1 MIIRPDGPISGP
13 AYDIINGVFGAIAQG
28 LASVGIPYEQSIV
41 PMSFLAM
48 PFVAGS
54 SYLPAAFGS

>member
-1 MIIRPDGPISGP
+1 MIIRPNGPISGP
-13 AYDIINGVFGAIAQG
+13 AYDAINAVFGSIARSLEAI
-28 LASVGIPYEQSIV
+28 GIPFEASAT
-41 PMSFLAM
+41 PLSFLAM

>member
-1 MIIRPDGPISGP
+1 MIFRPNGPISGP
-13 AYDIINGVFGAIAQG
+13 VFDALNGVFGAIAHG
-28 LASVGIPYEQSIV
+28 LSAIGIPFEQSAV
-41 PMSFLAM
+41 PLSFLAM

>member
-13 AYDIINGVFGAIAQG
+13 MYDALNGVFGAIAHG
-28 LASVGIPYEQSIV
+28 LSVIGIPFEKSAV
-41 PMSFLAM
+41 PLSFLAM

>member
-13 AYDIINGVFGAIAQG
+13 MYDVINSAFGAFAG
-28 LASVGIPYEQSIV
+28 FLESVGIPFEQSAV
-41 PMSFLAM
+41 PLSFLAM
-48 PFVAGS
+48 PFLGGS

>member
-13 AYDIINGVFGAIAQG
+13 AYDAINAVFGAFAG
-28 LASVGIPYEQSIV
+28 MLDSVGIPFEQSAV
-41 PMSFLAM
+41 PLSFLAM

-54 SYLPAAFGS
+54 SYLPAAFGT

>member
-1 MIIRPDGPISGP
+1 MIFRPNGPISGP
-13 AYDIINGVFGAIAQG
+13 MYDALNGVFGAIAHG
-28 LASVGIPYEQSIV
+28 LSAIGIPFEQSAV
-41 PMSFLAM
+41 PLSFLAM